1 AKEEKPGIV
10 ASKLRK
16 ETIKPWTALQTSV
29 KNALVLGPE
38 MLKECLGE
46 YANEEEAMAQEQP
59 WPVCAIQTLGQM
71 THIRGT
77 VLELQGTAAA
87 VSALGEIHKTAIEI
101 LQTISSAVCAE
112 VSSWRSSIKALKK
125 ARELEEAALRREEDK
140 LKKQARLKKKA
151 EDAKAARELAKKQKD
166 EEKAQKASKEKEDAE
181 DPAVASKR
189 RKKPTAP
196 AGQVNETDPL
206 LLQSLVS
213 PEWPMD
219 YIMPVFD
226 SCEEMAKFIVRTS
239 GMLACK
245 TRLRR
250 SSIKKACPGYNDK
263 RMHRK
268 VASDVAE
275 FASDFEAKLKGA
287 AEGFTKQVRLV
298 EAPAAEMALDALILE
313 TADNACCRDLQFLS
327 REDMGKRFSE
337 CGEDDAAKDK
347 SGLRWRGMA
356 LAASK
361 VGSLFAGFSPV
372 GMPSMYHHILNEK
385 LVCVVDLD
393 EAIEWYCQ
401 VSKIDR
407 TAADFVAPSLKDL

>member
-1 AKEEKPGIV
+1 MKAKAKPRQAKEEKPGIV

-46 YANEEEAMAQEQP
+46 YANEEEAMAQDASYKVVRSRLAVLQELSNPRREKPSEAKSAAWHSILQQDSFFKEQP

-250 SSIKKACPGYNDK
+250 SSIKKVLDSLSLYIYIYISK
-263 RMHRK
+263 
-268 VASDVAE
+268 
-275 FASDFEAKLKGA
+275 KLY
-287 AEGFTKQVRLV
+287 
-298 EAPAAEMALDALILE
+298 LILRC
-313 TADNACCRDLQFLS
+313 ANK
-327 REDMGKRFSE
+327 G
-337 CGEDDAAKDK
+337 
-347 SGLRWRGMA
+347 
-356 LAASK
+356 
-361 VGSLFAGFSPV
+361 
-372 GMPSMYHHILNEK
+372 
-385 LVCVVDLD
+385 
-393 EAIEWYCQ
+393 
-401 VSKIDR
+401 
-407 TAADFVAPSLKDL
+407 